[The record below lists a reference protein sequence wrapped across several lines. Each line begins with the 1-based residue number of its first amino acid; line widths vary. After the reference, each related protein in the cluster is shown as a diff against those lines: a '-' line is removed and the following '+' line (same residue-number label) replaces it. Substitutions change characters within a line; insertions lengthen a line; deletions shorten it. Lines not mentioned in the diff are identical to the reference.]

1 MPSPEFSRYYR
12 YEELTDLLNAYVKE
26 HPELCTLESIGTS
39 FEGRDIWMLAITD
52 QATGSHESKP
62 ALWCDGNIH
71 ATEVSAST
79 AVIKIIHTLLS
90 SQPEILKT
98 HAFYLVPRLNPD
110 GAEWA
115 LADIPRHIRSS
126 TRPYPFD
133 EEDPYGLERVDIDG
147 DGRILTMR
155 VPDPSGRWVVAEE
168 EPRLMRKR
176 KPGENDVQSYRL
188 FAEGTFHNYD
198 GISMRARKIKE
209 GLDLNR
215 NFPAGWRPE
224 SEQYG
229 AGPFPTSEPEV
240 HAAVNFITSHPN
252 ICSGI
257 TYHTF
262 SGVILRIPGRCPE
275 DDLPPEDIWTL
286 KELGAKGTE
295 LSEYPCISVFHDFK
309 YHPKEVITGV
319 FDDWLYDHLGVYGWT
334 VEIWSPQKQ
343 AGITDYK
350 PIDWF
355 RDHPVEDDIKLLKW
369 SDEKLGGNGYVD
381 WKEFDHPQLG
391 KVEIGGWDAQY
402 AFRNP
407 PPDFLEA
414 EITPLADWAI
424 WMAGTFPCL
433 QQRDLQIEHLGEVCR
448 LRLAVQN
455 TGYLPT
461 CISESAKKKNT
472 VRGVIGEISLM
483 GEERDPAG
491 QDEPAWL
498 VSGKLRQDAG
508 QLNGWNHVPSM
519 TFGWHS
525 DSTDDVAVFEW
536 VVKPGTYRLVAHHP
550 RAGQLE
556 VEVSV

>member
-198 GISMRARKIKE
+198 GISMRARKVKE

-252 ICSGI
+252 ICGGI

-472 VRGVIGEISLM
+472 VRGVIGEVSLM
-483 GEERDPAG
+483 GEDRDPAG
-491 QDEPAWL
+491 KDEPAWL

>member
-1 MPSPEFSRYYR
+1 MPSPDFNRYYR
-12 YEELTDLLNAYVKE
+12 YEELTELLNAYVKE
-26 HPELCTLESIGTS
+26 YPELCTLESIGTS

-79 AVIKIIHTLLS
+79 AVIKVIHTLLTQ
-90 SQPEILKT
+90 QPEILKT

-115 LADIPRHIRSS
+115 LADTPRHIRSS

-155 VPDPSGRWVVAEE
+155 IPDPSGRWVIAEE

-252 ICSGI
+252 ICGGI

-343 AGITDYK
+343 AGITDFK

-369 SDEKLGGNGYVD
+369 SDEKLSGNGYVD

-448 LRLAVQN
+448 LRLAIQN
-455 TGYLPT
+455 VGYLPT
-461 CISESAKKKNT
+461 CVSESAKKKKT

-483 GEERDPAG
+483 GEERNPAG
-491 QDEPAWL
+491 QEEPAWL

-536 VVKPGTYRLVAHHP
+536 VVKPGTYRLVSHHP
-550 RAGQLE
+550 RAGQVE